1 MLAIAL
7 SVTICAFN
15 SSVALAQNQPADP
28 AQTAN
33 PAPTDRE
40 SDPILEYSR
49 VIPMPIASVAANMEA
64 AASLIPTAEDDPV
77 SAKAAQGAN
86 DFALKLAV
94 ALAEESK
101 GENFIISPFSVWLP
115 LAALVN
121 ATKETEREALLAA
134 LSEGGI
140 SPGDLN
146 KAASRLLYGLTDA
159 LMTELNPDFKNPLK
173 IANAVFVDN
182 SRTLNQDFAQ
192 KFMDF
197 YRGGSLSAD
206 FKSGVGVKTVN
217 DWVDLHT
224 EGKIPSIVS
233 EFTPDT
239 VAVLANA
246 IYMAS
251 PWRDKFL
258 AERTKAGTFR
268 SPKGEIQAPLM
279 EAQHFY
285 PYYEDD
291 SIQAISIKLASSG
304 ALLVVLPKEG
314 DPYKTLGS
322 LTSAK
327 LKEIFDAFETREG
340 RVVLPRFKIESGAL
354 ELAPVLTKMGVKLF
368 DPSLALLTGG
378 LVEGAEPVFLSKA
391 VHKAL
396 IEVDEEGM
404 TAAAATVM
412 AAVARALLPQGEP
425 FEFVC
430 DKPFLIVAYGS
441 PRDNPIQALF
451 VGIVNDPSG
460 K

>member
-7 SVTICAFN
+7 SVAVCAVK
-15 SSVALAQNQPADP
+15 SSMALAQDQSADP
-28 AQTAN
+28 AQPAN
-33 PAPTDRE
+33 PAPTDKE

-49 VIPMPIASVAANMEA
+49 VIPMPVASVAATVEA
-64 AASLIPTAEDDPV
+64 AASLIATTEDDPV

-86 DFALKLAV
+86 DFALKLAA

-101 GENFIISPFSVWLP
+101 GQNFIISPFSVWLP

-121 ATKETEREALLAA
+121 ATKESEREALLSA

-159 LMTELNPDFKNPLK
+159 LMAELNPDHKNPLK
-173 IANAVFVDN
+173 IANAVFVD
-182 SRTLNQDFAQ
+182 SARTINQDFAQ

-197 YRGGSLSAD
+197 YRGGSVSAD
-206 FKSGVGVKTVN
+206 FKSGEAVKTVN
-217 DWVDLHT
+217 DWVSGHT
-224 EGKIPSIVS
+224 EGKIPSIAS

-239 VAVLANA
+239 VAVIANA

-251 PWRDKFL
+251 PWRDKFS
-258 AERTKAGTFR
+258 AERTKPGTFR
-268 SPKGEIQAPLM
+268 TPKGEIQVPLM
-279 EAQHFY
+279 EAKRFY

-291 SIQAISIKLASSG
+291 SLQAVSIKLASSG
-304 ALLVVLPKEG
+304 ALLVVLPKKG
-314 DPYKTLGS
+314 DPYSTLGS

-327 LKEIFDAFETREG
+327 LQEMAGAFETREG
-340 RVVLPRFKIESGAL
+340 RVVLPRFKIESEPL
-354 ELAPVLTKMGVKLF
+354 ELAPVLAKMGVRLF

-378 LVEGAEPVFLSKA
+378 LLEGEEPVFLSKA
-391 VHKAL
+391 IHKAL

-404 TAAAATVM
+404 TAAAATIMV
-412 AAVARALLPQGEP
+412 AVTRALLPQGEP

-430 DKPFLIVAYGS
+430 DKPFLVIAYGH